1 MIEYLVLN
9 LVHLSMFQR
18 ALFPEM
24 ERQYLSRDRALRLVD
39 RVFEII
45 KGSLEKGDDV
55 LISGG
60 ENIHPAVVEAV
71 FSECPGVQQAAV
83 TAVDDIRWGDA
94 LVLLYE
100 GTALPETVK
109 RWARGRL
116 RAGFLPRYFVPV
128 DELPRNALGKLLR
141 SALKPIARERL
152 QSQNA

>member
-1 MIEYLVLN
+1 MEVALFFLSFVGILLAAELFTNAVEDIGDRLN
-9 LVHLSMFQR
+9 LSHGV
-18 ALFPEM
+18 
-24 ERQYLSRDRALRLVD
+24 V
-39 RVFEII
+39 
-45 KGSLEKGDDV
+45 GSIL
-55 LISGG
+55 
-60 ENIHPAVVEAV
+60 
-71 FSECPGVQQAAV
+71 AA
-83 TAVDDIRWGDA
+83 I
-94 LVLLYE
+94 